1 MTKESS
7 LPEARIPT
15 HFPGDRPLDLYEDK
29 SIMTD
34 SLRQFYLQQLIDA
47 GVDPAQATQD
57 TTFLVVAVY
66 APGEI
71 EPIGSIATSVT
82 GVG

>member
-1 MTKESS
+1 
-7 LPEARIPT
+7 
-15 HFPGDRPLDLYEDK
+15 
-29 SIMTD
+29 MTD